1 MIVPKE
7 RFGAVLRA
15 VRDHRGETQLQV
27 ASRFPGVVEPVKVR
41 GKVAEA
47 ETGAN
52 RATTVSMRLRLA
64 GGYVVPR
71 ETIDALAEGRLS
83 VDDAAAAFSV
93 PVSVIAAAV
102 EAPAQEAVSP

>member
-1 MIVPKE
+1 MNIPSE
-7 RFGAVLRA
+7 RLGAVLRA

-52 RATTVSMRLRLA
+52 RATTASMRLRLA
-64 GGYVVPR
+64 AGYVVPR
-71 ETIDALAEGRLS
+71 ETFDALAEGRLS
-83 VDDAAAAFSV
+83 VEGAAIAFAV
-93 PVSVIAAAV
+93 PVSVIAAAA
-102 EAPAQEAVSP
+102 APTQEAVSP